1 VFNVCDQ
8 KGVVMK
14 KVFEHIE
21 ANAQVALDEL
31 TRLCRQP
38 SISAQVE
45 SSTHS
50 IRNTVRPAGERHRS

>member
-1 VFNVCDQ
+1 
-8 KGVVMK
+8 MK